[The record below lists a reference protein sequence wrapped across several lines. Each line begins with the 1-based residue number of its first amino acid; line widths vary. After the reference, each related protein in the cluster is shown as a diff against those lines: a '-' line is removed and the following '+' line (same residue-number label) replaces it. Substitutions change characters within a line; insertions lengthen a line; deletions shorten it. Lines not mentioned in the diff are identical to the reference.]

1 MTEQE
6 KAFYD
11 KKFYFSYSSLNK
23 LLYDPKLFYSY
34 YILNEKEEKTDAHL
48 IEGRVLHCLLLQPE
62 EFDNQFVVMPSSI
75 PTANT
80 KNIIDNLYKTRGEST
95 DLNDYKDEILAF
107 LQMAN
112 LHQSLKTDQQRVE
125 KIITDE
131 SITYWNYLISSQGKT
146 VIDSEVYDRLVEAK
160 EEIIK
165 QERFK
170 NLFSDVHAQE
180 SGLITANEMLL
191 SYDLKNY
198 QFGIKGIIDRLIV
211 DPGKREVHIID
222 LKTTGKTHAN
232 FLESIEFYQYWLQA
246 TIYTLLA
253 VQYIADNKLISEEK
267 LNQGVKVYFKFV
279 VYDKLKNT
287 CIFEVSES
295 TLDEWY
301 GRMEKA
307 LSIANYHY
315 SNNKYQAPQ
324 EFDSGI
330 VVI

>member
-80 KNIIDNLYKTRGEST
+80 KNIIDNLYKTRGESA

-112 LHQSLKTDQQRVE
+112 LHQSLKTDQQRLE

-160 EEIIK
+160 EEIVK
-165 QERFK
+165 QERFR

-211 DPGKREVHIID
+211 DPEKREVHIID